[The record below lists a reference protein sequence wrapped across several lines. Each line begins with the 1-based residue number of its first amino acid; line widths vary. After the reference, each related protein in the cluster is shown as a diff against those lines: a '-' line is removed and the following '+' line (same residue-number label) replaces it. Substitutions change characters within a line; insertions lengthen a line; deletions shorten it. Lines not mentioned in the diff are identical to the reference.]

1 MLAHNS
7 SFVRD
12 IFDKVTLCVRARKT
26 LHLSLAPRPPRDR
39 DCPSACDRDSN
50 TRDNTTAIK
59 MSSTTLFDLPAELRN
74 RIYALAVKPDDPS
87 ATVKLT
93 LNYPHY
99 KEPPLLSVS
108 RQIRQEAMGV
118 FIGETIFE
126 EESSYIIRFLKTLSD
141 EKMKWL
147 RTIRVL
153 VYGSRECMRNWR
165 WMEGVLKTLDQTY
178 PHGRGLLR
186 GDAIQFPIV
195 VEDGYHG
202 EFTWVHLQ
210 NIDDFEASGEGY
222 WARIKRK
229 APSKGSLLV

>member
-1 MLAHNS
+1 M
-7 SFVRD
+7 
-12 IFDKVTLCVRARKT
+12 
-26 LHLSLAPRPPRDR
+26 P
-39 DCPSACDRDSN
+39 
-50 TRDNTTAIK
+50 
-59 MSSTTLFDLPAELRN
+59 STTFFDLPAELRN

-153 VYGSRECMRNWR
+153 VYGSRECMQHWR
-165 WMEGVLKTLDQTY
+165 WMERVLKTLDQTFR
-178 PHGRGLLR
+178 HGRGLLR
-186 GDAIQFPIV
+186 RDAIQFPIV
-195 VEDGYHG
+195 VEDGYQG

-222 WARIKRK
+222 WARVKRK
-229 APSKGSLLV
+229 APSEGSLLA